1 MPLAAVDVA
10 SLTSALGIC
19 TTDLTLLGSKLPH
32 ATYQSLARD
41 GCQVVC
47 VHSQFCLRIRLSV
60 PAGWHLLGYVHQAG
74 RGSWCRAVPL
84 HDDCAFI
91 VQPGLD
97 VDLMLRPGGRMT
109 VIVYPADRVDDHREK
124 GPNLVGPSSAPARLF
139 RPAEGG
145 ARAALSDSYEALWS
159 PHLCEN
165 ANWHIATAVQQHLDA
180 ALAARSADILRCSRG
195 RMRQYIIFCRGTQFM
210 EAHLHEDVYLHAI
223 AVAVGA
229 SERSLRY
236 TFQDLAGVSPMRY
249 LKLLRLSHACRTLA
263 ASDASR
269 RSVKSVA
276 INCGLHDLSRFAL
289 AYRRAFGELPYDT
302 LLRSPPPATWGT
314 C

>member
-10 SLTSALGIC
+10 SLPSALGIC
-19 TTDLTLLGSKLPH
+19 STDLTLLGNRLPH
-32 ATYQSLARD
+32 STYQSLASD

-47 VHSQFCLRIRLSV
+47 MHSQFCLRVRLSV
-60 PAGWHLLGYVHQAG
+60 PAGWHLLGYMHQSG
-74 RGSWCRAVPL
+74 KGSWCRAVPL
-84 HDDCAFI
+84 HDDCAFM
-91 VQPGLD
+91 VPPGLD
-97 VDLMLRPGGRMT
+97 VDLMLCPDSRMT
-109 VIVYPADRVDDHREK
+109 VIVYPTDHLNGHRAR
-124 GPNLVGPSSAPARLF
+124 GARLDAPGGAPARLF
-139 RPAEGG
+139 RPVESQ
-145 ARAALSDSYEALWS
+145 ARAALSDSYEALCS
-159 PHLCEN
+159 THLDED
-165 ANWHIATAVQQHLDA
+165 ANLHVAQAVQQHLDA
-180 ALAARSADILRCSRG
+180 AFAARSADIPRCSRG

-210 EAHLHEDVYLHAI
+210 EAHLHEDLYLQAI
-223 AVAVGA
+223 ARAVGA

-236 TFQDLAGVSPMRY
+236 AFQDLAGVSPMRY

-263 ASDASR
+263 AADASR

-302 LLRSPPPATWGT
+302 LLRAPPPAAWVT